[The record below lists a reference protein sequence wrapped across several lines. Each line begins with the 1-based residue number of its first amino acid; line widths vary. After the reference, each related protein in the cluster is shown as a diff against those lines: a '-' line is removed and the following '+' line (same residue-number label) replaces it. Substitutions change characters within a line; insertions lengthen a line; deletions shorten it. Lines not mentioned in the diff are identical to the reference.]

1 MAEENVPTD
10 EGATGDAGGADA
22 GADAGGGDTPS
33 TLIGGDPPAEPA
45 AAEPAAEPAAAEPA
59 AEPAA
64 AEPEVIE
71 YGELTMPEGY
81 TLSEEGTQELHE
93 FGKKNGLSQEALQAV
108 VELSAQNVQ
117 DNLQAYDQHLGQNWT
132 ATREAWANEVK
143 GHPEL
148 GGDNLPK
155 TVADANTAIKSF
167 GKMIEIM
174 GDDGKPVLGTDGKP
188 RMTNDVAQALEV
200 TGAGDHP
207 AIVRM
212 FAQLGGLVGEGGVVH
227 GNMSSAPK
235 PLPQILFDKSN
246 MNP

>member
-1 MAEENVPTD
+1 MAEENVAVD
-10 EGATGDAGGADA
+10 EGAAGDAGGADA
-22 GADAGGGDTPS
+22 GADAGVGDTPS
-33 TLIGGDPPAEPA
+33 TLIGGEVPVEPA
-45 AAEPAAEPAAAEPA
+45 VAEPAAEAPAEAPAAEAPA
-59 AEPAA
+59 AEPQ
-64 AEPEVIE
+64 VIE

-81 TLSEEGTQELHE
+81 TLSEEGTQELYE

-155 TVADANTAIKSF
+155 TVADANAAIKSF

-188 RMTNDVAQALEV
+188 RMANDVAQALEV

>member
-10 EGATGDAGGADA
+10 EGAAGDAGGADA

-45 AAEPAAEPAAAEPA
+45 AAEPAAEPAVAEPA